1 MNEYKLGDMVK
12 VNVRMFNRT
21 TQEMGT
27 RIAHGMITQLRMKSK
42 IAYVE
47 FLPIDDTANQW
58 VSFQA
63 MNK

>member
-12 VNVRMFNRT
+12 VNIRTFNRT
-21 TQEMGT
+21 TNENGT
-27 RIAHGMITQLRMKSK
+27 RIAHGMITQLRNKSQ

-47 FLPIDDTANQW
+47 FLPIEDTNNQW

>member
-12 VNVRMFNRT
+12 VNIRTFNRT
-21 TQEMGT
+21 TNENGT
-27 RIAHGMITQLRMKSK
+27 RIVHGMITQLRMKSE

-47 FLPIDDTANQW
+47 FLPIENTSNQW
-58 VSFQA
+58 VSFGA